1 MNLERLKNII
11 GKAKTV
17 IIDESQRIPNI
28 GLTLKLIT
36 DNLPEVQLIVTGSS
50 SLEISDLTYE
60 PLTGRKW
67 EYSIYAISWSELR
80 NYYGSVNAQMQLENR
95 LIFGMYPE
103 IITNVGEERERLIN
117 LSQSYLYKD
126 ILSLKLIRKSDVL
139 QKLLRALALQLGN
152 EVSMNELSQV
162 VGADKATVMNYIDLL
177 EKTFVIFRLL
187 PLSRNLRNEI
197 SSSRKIY
204 FYDNGIRNAIINN
217 FSPLTLRQDV
227 GALWEN
233 FLISERIKVNHYR
246 KRYVNTY
253 FWRTQAQQ
261 EIDYIEEA
269 DGQFKAFEFKWNER
283 KTSKLPAKF
292 AEAYAPQIFE
302 VINRQNF
309 DSFLTD

>member
-17 IIDESQRIPNI
+17 IIDEAQRIPNI

-50 SLEISDLTYE
+50 SLEISDLTNE

-67 EYSIYAISWSELR
+67 EYSMYAVSWSELR

-162 VGADKATVMNYIDLL
+162 VGADKATVTNYINLL

>member
-17 IIDESQRIPNI
+17 IIDEAQRIPNI